1 MPSGWRRYGALACAV
16 LLCAMG
22 AAWWSQLP
30 YTLAAPIQVAQDF
43 VQNLEAVQY
52 TQAFELTVKQ
62 GYVGNTPEA
71 LGAVARREFCKV
83 DRLVSTSPHQT
94 HGNRLRRLLLGREVD
109 MPQVQVEFEGTC
121 LLGVTLR
128 KQRDGSWRVYRFASH
143 AG

>member
-1 MPSGWRRYGALACAV
+1 MPSRWRRYSALAFAV
-16 LLCAMG
+16 LLCAVG

-30 YTLAAPIQVAQDF
+30 YAPTEPIQVAQSF
-43 VQNLEAVQY
+43 VQNLQAAHY

-62 GYVGNTPEA
+62 GYLGSTPDA

-83 DRLVSTSPHQT
+83 DRLVSTSPHQS

-109 MPQVQVEFEGTC
+109 MPQVQVEFEGAC

-128 KQRDGSWRVYRFASH
+128 RQSDGSWRVYRFASH